1 MRRQRRTRI
10 SDSERA
16 AATVLCRPLTWP
28 QPLGSDA
35 LALLTLLLLTLSL
48 LASLPLAARSEPG
61 TAPAS
66 PLPDVSAPPPTM
78 RVVSLE
84 SLTLLP
90 SSRDAEAP
98 NASHAAAADRA
109 IAAAVDAGSD
119 PSLEALNPF
128 RKRDFDLIRG
138 ERDVEI
144 GGREMELRW
153 RVRPKTKETISLEL
167 RF

>member
-1 MRRQRRTRI
+1 MQRQLRTGH
-10 SDSERA
+10 SDLERTA
-16 AATVLCRPLTWP
+16 AAVLCPARTSPPPNGFRSLDLFT
-28 QPLGSDA
+28 G
-35 LALLTLLLLTLSL
+35 LAVLLLLG
-48 LASLPLAARSEPG
+48 LAPAARSEPAA
-61 TAPAS
+61 APAA
-66 PLPDVSAPPPTM
+66 PLPNVSAPPPSM
-78 RVVSLE
+78 RVVSIE

-90 SSRDAEAP
+90 DAEGAEVSEP
-98 NASHAAAADRA
+98 GAAAADRA
-109 IAAAVDAGSD
+109 IAAAVEAGSD
-119 PSLEALNPF
+119 PSLEAPDPF

>member
-1 MRRQRRTRI
+1 MQRQRRTRF
-10 SDSERA
+10 SDSGRA
-16 AATVLCRPLTWP
+16 AATALCRALT
-28 QPLGSDA
+28 A
-35 LALLTLLLLTLSL
+35 LLLLLG
-48 LASLPLAARSEPG
+48 LPLAARSEPG
-61 TAPAS
+61 AAPAS
-66 PLPDVSAPPPTM
+66 PLPNVSAPPPTM

-84 SLTLLP
+84 SLTLLSTP
-90 SSRDAEAP
+90 RAVEVADRSRT
-98 NASHAAAADRA
+98 AAADRA
-109 IAAAVDAGSD
+109 IAAAAEAGSD

-138 ERDVEI
+138 KREMEI

>member
-1 MRRQRRTRI
+1 
-10 SDSERA
+10 
-16 AATVLCRPLTWP
+16 
-28 QPLGSDA
+28 
-35 LALLTLLLLTLSL
+35 
-48 LASLPLAARSEPG
+48 
-61 TAPAS
+61 
-66 PLPDVSAPPPTM
+66 M

-84 SLTLLP
+84 SLTLLSTP
-90 SSRDAEAP
+90 RVVEVPDRSQT
-98 NASHAAAADRA
+98 AAADRE
-109 IAAAVDAGSD
+109 IAAAAEAGSD

-138 ERDVEI
+138 KREMEI

>member
-1 MRRQRRTRI
+1 MQRQRRTRF
-10 SDSERA
+10 SNSKRA
-16 AATVLCRPLTWP
+16 VATALRRASNSP
-28 QPLGSDA
+28 QPLGSGA
-35 LALLTLLLLTLSL
+35 LTFLSALLFL
-48 LASLPLAARSEPG
+48 SLPLAARSEPG
-61 TAPAS
+61 AAPAS
-66 PLPDVSAPPPTM
+66 PLPNVSAPPPAM

-90 SSRDAEAP
+90 TPRAVDVPDPSQT
-98 NASHAAAADRA
+98 AAADRA
-109 IAAAVDAGSD
+109 IAAAADVGSD
-119 PSLEALNPF
+119 PSLEPLNPF

>member
-1 MRRQRRTRI
+1 MG
-10 SDSERA
+10 
-16 AATVLCRPLTWP
+16 LTW
-28 QPLGSDA
+28 
-35 LALLTLLLLTLSL
+35 LLLL
-48 LASLPLAARSEPG
+48 SLPLTASSEPAS
-61 TAPAS
+61 APAS
-66 PLPDVSAPPPTM
+66 PLPRVSAAPPAM
-78 RVVSLE
+78 RIVSLE

-90 SSRDAEAP
+90 DPKGSKAPESRP
-98 NASHAAAADRA
+98 SAADRA
-109 IAAAVDAGSD
+109 IAAAVEAGSD
-119 PSLEALNPF
+119 PSLEAPDPF

>member
-1 MRRQRRTRI
+1 MQRQGRTRQSDLGQGAAIAFRPTSI
-10 SDSERA
+10 SM
-16 AATVLCRPLTWP
+16 
-28 QPLGSDA
+28 QPLGSHA
-35 LALLTLLLLTLSL
+35 LALLTGLTLLLLL
-48 LASLPLAARSEPG
+48 SLPLAVRSEPA
-61 TAPAS
+61 APAS
-66 PLPDVSAPPPTM
+66 PLPNGSAPPPV
-78 RVVSLE
+78 RALVPLE

-90 SSRDAEAP
+90 SLRDSDGPESTP
-98 NASHAAAADRA
+98 AAAADRA
-109 IAAAVDAGSD
+109 IAAAVEDGSD
-119 PSLEALNPF
+119 PSLEPLEPF

>member
-1 MRRQRRTRI
+1 
-10 SDSERA
+10 
-16 AATVLCRPLTWP
+16 
-28 QPLGSDA
+28 
-35 LALLTLLLLTLSL
+35 
-48 LASLPLAARSEPG
+48 
-61 TAPAS
+61 
-66 PLPDVSAPPPTM
+66 M

-90 SSRDAEAP
+90 TPRAVDVPDPSQT
-98 NASHAAAADRA
+98 AAADRA
-109 IAAAVDAGSD
+109 IAAAADVGSD
-119 PSLEALNPF
+119 PSLEPLNPF